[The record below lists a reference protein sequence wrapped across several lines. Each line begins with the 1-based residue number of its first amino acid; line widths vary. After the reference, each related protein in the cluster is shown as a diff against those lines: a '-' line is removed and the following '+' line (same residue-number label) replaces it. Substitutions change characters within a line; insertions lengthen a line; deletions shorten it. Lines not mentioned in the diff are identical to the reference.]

1 MKSQKLI
8 SWVLV
13 STMVF
18 SSCFMPKISWAENVD
33 VEQIANVLSEVKE
46 EEITIPSPESTITPT
61 AEVIVGAAVTP
72 TVEATVE
79 VTVVPTMVPT
89 VEATAVPT
97 EKATIEVTAVPTMA
111 ATVEATVVPAEE
123 ATVEVT
129 AIPTMAPTVEATA
142 APTIETTIETT
153 VAPTADIT
161 IEPTGLPTPE
171 TTVESTIKPTAQV
184 TSDLTVTPEV
194 EKTIKPTVS
203 PTNTVIATATTVPT
217 ADITPFPADENPLEQ
232 EWEMQGEI
240 FKEGYVSVKLGAE
253 LYESM
258 LGNKVIGRFTGPS
271 VVYAQCSQNAD
282 NLQDMW
288 LWIIFDTQESRDKN
302 EALIEGYLK
311 YESVTPLTPAEA
323 QAYALA
329 CEEKNICRGYK
340 GNLIDAVPYSSEV
353 QDGKDISE
361 NHKNSNNMQSSDLS
375 TEEIHEGMQQV
386 EPIPENIE
394 NMEDE
399 LPVIEKDEEGSD
411 ITLSAGDETKTE
423 KWPEVTS
430 DAMADSIDIASNL
443 DPCEVT
449 SVWYDRGVEKKPLMI
464 HATTNMDAQYLVL
477 YLGDAEL
484 ARWST
489 EEANITEN
497 VYNKEWHVS
506 YTFEESGAY
515 YLSYRASNDGVA
527 MSDYYVPEP
536 VMVERPA
543 IIGVWYDAG
552 IEKLPLQIHVTTN
565 LNMQYLSLYMGDTE
579 LASWNAS
586 EADIVEYATCKDWN
600 VSYTFDEPG
609 PYYLWYKATSDGVT
623 EEIPFSQTE
632 PVMIERPAI
641 IGVWYDQGIEKT
653 PMPIHVT
660 TNLKMQEIT
669 LLLGDTVLQSWN
681 ADEADIVEYA
691 TCKDWNVSYT
701 FDEPGP
707 YYLWYKATSDGVTEE
722 LPYSDATPIVIERPA
737 IISVWYEEVVPGLPL
752 RIHATTNLEMEYLYL
767 NLGDEILATWT
778 AENAEIT
785 EYATC
790 KDWVVEYDVKEP
802 GAYYFWYKASEDGTT
817 EEIPFATDPVIIGE
831 VNSNLPA
838 PIWQPVEQT
847 GSSVV
852 LRWQAVEGAA
862 GYYVYMAESNSE
874 ELSLIAD
881 IEGLDFLEYRID
893 DLVAGMTYSFQVSAY
908 EIREES
914 KIESQHK
921 SEVITVTIMEQI
933 ETEDGYSYIF
943 AEDGA
948 GVIITSYT
956 GEAPNAVIPT
966 TIADVPVVAIG
977 DQAFSENQSL
987 ISVVIPDSITSIGSG
1002 AFYNCTGLQS
1012 IEITGAVTIIREYT
1026 FENCTSL
1033 AEVVL
1038 PNSVTVIGQ
1047 GAFKNCS
1054 SLTSMN
1060 CL

>member
-97 EKATIEVTAVPTMA
+97 EKATIEVTVVPTMA

-203 PTNTVIATATTVPT
+203 PTNTAIATATTVPT
-217 ADITPFPADENPLEQ
+217 ADITPFPADENLLGQ

-288 LWIIFDTQESRDKN
+288 LRVIFDTQESRDN
-302 EALIEGYLK
+302 NGSLVEGYLK
-311 YESVTPLTPAEA
+311 YKNVTPLTPEET
-323 QAYALA
+323 QAYVLT
-329 CEEKNICRGYK
+329 CEDKNICRGYK
-340 GNLIDAVPYSSEV
+340 GNLIDIVPFVSEV
-353 QDGKDISE
+353 QNSTDIS
-361 NHKNSNNMQSSDLS
+361 NTQGSDS
-375 TEEIHEGMQQV
+375 TTEEIDEGIQQV
-386 EPIPENIE
+386 KPTPEGAENILQE
-394 NMEDE
+394 T
-399 LPVIEKDEEGSD
+399 EKDE
-411 ITLSAGDETKTE
+411 GDKVVEPSIEETREEQWTE
-423 KWPEVTS
+423 ITS
-430 DAMADSIDIASNL
+430 DFATDSMDV
-443 DPCEVT
+443 DTCEVT

-464 HATTNMDAQYLVL
+464 HATTNMDAQYLAL
-477 YLGDAEL
+477 YLGDEEL
-484 ARWST
+484 ARWSA
-489 EEANITEN
+489 EDANITEN

-515 YLSYRASNDGVA
+515 YLSYRASNDGIA
-527 MSDYYVPEP
+527 MSDYYVPDP

-552 IEKLPLQIHVTTN
+552 VEKLPLQIHVTTN

-609 PYYLWYKATSDGVT
+609 PYYLWYKATSDGIT
-623 EEIPFSQTE
+623 DELPFSETE

-660 TNLKMQEIT
+660 TNLEMQEIT

-691 TCKDWNVSYT
+691 TCKDWNVNYT

-707 YYLWYKATSDGVTEE
+707 YYLWYKATSDGETEE
-722 LPYSDATPIVIERPA
+722 LPFSDATPIVIERPA
-737 IISVWYEEVVPGLPL
+737 IISVWYEEVVPGMPL

-767 NLGDEILATWT
+767 NLGDEMLATWT
-778 AENAEIT
+778 AENAEIA

-802 GAYYFWYKASEDGTT
+802 GTYYFWYKASEDGTT

-831 VNSNLPA
+831 VNANLPA

-847 GSSVV
+847 GSSVI

-862 GYYVYMAESNSE
+862 GYYVYMADANSE
-874 ELSLIAD
+874 EFSLIAD
-881 IEGLDFLEYRID
+881 IEGLDLPEHRID
-893 DLVAGMTYSFQVSAY
+893 GLIAGMTYSFQVSAY
-908 EIREES
+908 EIQEDS
-914 KIESQHK
+914 KIESQQK
-921 SEVITVTIMEQI
+921 SEVITVTIMDQMQ
-933 ETEDGYSYIF
+933 TEDGYSYAF
-943 AEDGA
+943 TEDGT
-948 GVIITSYT
+948 GVIITGYT
-956 GEAPNAVIPT
+956 GESLNAVIPAI
-966 TIADVPVVAIG
+966 IADMPVVAIG
-977 DQAFSENQSL
+977 DQAFSGNQLLTS
-987 ISVVIPDSITSIGSG
+987 IVIPESVASIGSS

-1012 IEITGAVTIIREYT
+1012 IEIPSAVTVIREHT

-1038 PNSVTVIGQ
+1038 PNAVTVIGQ

-1054 SLTSMN
+1054 SLKSMN
-1060 CL
+1060 CQ